1 MKKILIG
8 LLLLLVIMCMS
19 SCKNTDAADSESAKE
34 LEQLVVF
41 YDNGAENI
49 LTDFKQQYPEYDIL
63 MKNASNEEKIE
74 QLKLYYGEPDIILR
88 NYNIDKAK
96 AGALEVKYG
105 CDLSGFIQEDASIED
120 GKYFPGTFNVCRYD
134 DEILAIPLGVS
145 LHMMILSEENWL
157 DSAFAELED
166 GYTGK
171 DLLDVIEYEIDH
183 EIENEKFLDQDT
195 VGISYHMLQLLGGIN
210 ENDGAISIDEDL
222 YAQLYNIWYKGMQN
236 LSTLDPE
243 AYEGKY
249 RATIGYRT
257 MSAPQMVLSQTTSEK
272 QHWDDQDIYAVY
284 FPAMTDGTSFGACVQ
299 IAGMVGKNSENKEQ
313 AYEFLR
319 LLMDTPVKTY
329 SPPRDL
335 YKKTFCPV
343 NVENAYAL
351 MDEFESATQ
360 GTQTSSFHL
369 NESYTI
375 DYVKVSDREREK
387 LQHVLENITFL
398 YREIDEGI
406 EADKILE
413 IYKEEKVDSYEE
425 SYLAILNLLNEKI
438 E

>member
-19 SCKNTDAADSESAKE
+19 SCKNTDEADSESAKE

-120 GKYFPGTFNVCRYD
+120 GKYFTGTFNVCRHD

-171 DLLDVIEYEIDH
+171 DLLDAIEYEIDH

-425 SYLAILNLLNEKI
+425 SYLTILNLLNEKL